1 MLYCIAV
8 QHYVRVRCIIIHACV
23 EGYDTRI
30 LERVAHIRSRPI
42 QQQSSSIWDLFDVK

>member
-1 MLYCIAV
+1 MLYCMAV

-30 LERVAHIRSRPI
+30 LERVAHIRMSPHPTAKFKYLGLI
-42 QQQSSSIWDLFDVK
+42 